1 MKRDS
6 ISRFERNQP
15 IQDGLAVQCHAAYG
29 FQAYRHETRSDYIRL
44 DRTSRSQT
52 ITLPSASIHP
62 QCLLFGHSYFSSNHF
77 ERRSA
82 VDQRRPCKA
91 RVALWALPGILRV
104 EGGRNRCGL
113 LLGAWLHLN
122 LTLFLC
128 LCSMLSMPSLFLHL
142 HLLGDALSIIGG
154 RPVLA
159 VAVAAGS
166 ILRRDG
172 VQIRTRTRISIRFRI
187 RRTRQ
192 NSDTVVADPFDVTL
206 DEVALGSVLLFV
218 AEQSLSTGVAID
230 ADGLVVVHNAPRLF
244 GFRQEQQRR
253 CRMERALALVFVL
266 VAVPVH
272 I

>member
-1 MKRDS
+1 M
-6 ISRFERNQP
+6 P
-15 IQDGLAVQCHAAYG
+15 CHAMPCNSFVGAAYG
-29 FQAYRHETRSDYIRL
+29 FRAYRHETRSDYIRL

-77 ERRSA
+77 EGRSA
-82 VDQRRPCKA
+82 VDQRRPGKA
-91 RVALWALPGILRV
+91 RVALGALPGIIRV

-113 LLGAWLHLN
+113 LLGAWLRLT

-128 LCSMLSMPSLFLHL
+128 LCSMLSVPSLFLHL
-142 HLLGDALSIIGG
+142 HLHLLGVALSIIGG

-172 VQIRTRTRISIRFRI
+172 VQIRTRTRTRTRISIRFRI